1 MARSK
6 QQAILAEAIELADNL
21 PVLPDLDLSMG
32 CDIFDLMISGEV
44 GKAMGPG
51 RFLWYH
57 GPSGSGKSYHTKVL
71 LAEAANNPAYDNHRL
86 VIFDGEHGS
95 NFNTEEFFGHKLA
108 SRLEC
113 MEATSLDHLY
123 DALDTLVKQPVVVAV
138 DSWDSWMTHAAM
150 LKIQE
155 DMKKRAEDKVA
166 DGTYAMDHGK
176 VHSNRLRLLIPNLA
190 KTNSIL
196 IGVSQHRDNV
206 NKANPYSPKDVV
218 PGGRALK
225 FWCTNEI
232 ETQLKGKLEKTVNGN
247 KFQVGDVVEVRV
259 LKNRTNGFKVPF
271 ELEFYPSFGTDNL
284 GSSIR
289 WLENNKYVSQ
299 SSGRYSIPFY
309 EKTYFKEDLIA
320 KIEAEGRE
328 GDLQQL
334 LSNSWQEWMQSLQI
348 ERKPRYS

>member
-1 MARSK
+1 MAKSK
-6 QQAILAEAIELADNL
+6 QALLAEAIEHADNQL
-21 PVLPDLDLSMG
+21 VLPDLDLSMG

-44 GKAMGPG
+44 GKAMGAG

-71 LAEAANNPAYDNHRL
+71 LAEAANNPVYDKHRL

-95 NFNTEEFFGHKLA
+95 NFDTAEFFGRKLA
-108 SRLEC
+108 SRLEP
-113 MEATSLDHLY
+113 MEALSLDHLN
-123 DALDTLVKQPVVVAV
+123 DALDNLVKEPAIIAV

-155 DMKKRAEDKVA
+155 DMKKRSEDKVA
-166 DGTYAMDHGK
+166 EGTYAMDHGK

-232 ETQLKGKLEKTVNGN
+232 ETQLNGKLEKEINGV
-247 KFQVGDVVEVRV
+247 KTQVGDLVGVRV

-271 ELEFYPSFGTDNL
+271 ELDFYPSFGTDNL

-289 WLENNKYVSQ
+289 WLEKNKYISQ
-299 SSGRYSIPFY
+299 SAGRYSVPFF
-309 EKTYFKEDLIA
+309 EKTYFREDLIA
-320 KIEAEGRE
+320 KIENENRE
-328 GDLQQL
+328 DDLRTL
-334 LSNSWQEWMQSLQI
+334 LTASWQDWMKSLQI
-348 ERKPRYS
+348 ERKPRYA